1 MGTMTRTDVD
11 ATSAGDAGRRARTLR
26 LPPPPLWL
34 LGLIEALQVLLA
46 GALAVA
52 VPVLAIGLAGGIS
65 SVDAESLATLAARIW
80 LVLHGT
86 PVLLSLEPGAL
97 GGGLETPGGGW
108 FHLLPMGLTAVPLAL
123 AWRAGARVARGAWT
137 HQLWQGLI
145 TLVLGYA
152 AGGAGIAVLA
162 DDAAFGVRPSLAAAF
177 AALVMGVGSLAGGY
191 SEAQSWTR
199 LIGVDLESRVAAFSQ
214 KLRWAG
220 SYLWA
225 VVRAAALAAVAA
237 VGLSALLLAVQLVRH
252 WMDVANIYQELDPG
266 VLGVVGLTL
275 VHLGLLPNLVLWT
288 LSYAAGAG
296 FSVGAGTQVA
306 PHAVDVGSLPAVP
319 MLGALPSGTS
329 ALTTAAPGLVVLA
342 GVAAGWWL
350 MREGENHL
358 DDWFALRTDWRPA
371 SLTLSSLVLAAL
383 TGLAAGLILLGPL
396 WLSRLSLGVGRMTE
410 IGPPSLLAAGLVAGW
425 IAVGTL
431 LGYLVSPLLHRLVP
445 DSEASRERSRRRRE
459 ARRDKQEERERRR
472 IEKQV
477 ATREA
482 RRAKKQARREKKR
495 PDRGED
501 EESFGSDDG
510 R

>member
-1 MGTMTRTDVD
+1 MTRTDVD
-11 ATSAGDAGRRARTLR
+11 PTSAGDAGRRMRTLR

-34 LGLIEALQVLLA
+34 LGLVEAVQVLLA
-46 GALAVA
+46 GALVVA
-52 VPVLAIGLAGGIS
+52 VPVLAIGLAGGLS
-65 SVDAESLATLAARIW
+65 AVDVESLATLAARVW

-86 PVLLSLEPGAL
+86 PVMLSLEAGAF
-97 GGGLETPGGGW
+97 GGGLDAPDGGW

-137 HQLWQGLI
+137 RQLWQGML

-162 DDAAFGVRPSLAAAF
+162 DDASFGVRPGLAAAF
-177 AALVMGVGSLAGGY
+177 AALVMGIGSLAGGY

-225 VVRAAALAAVAA
+225 VVRAGTLATVAA
-237 VGLSALLLAVQLVRH
+237 VGLSSLLLGVQVVRH

-306 PHAVDVGSLPAVP
+306 PHAVEVSSLPAVP
-319 MLGALPSGTS
+319 MLGALPTGSS
-329 ALTTAAPGLVVLA
+329 ALSMVAPALVVLA

-358 DDWFALRTDWRPA
+358 DDWFALRIDWRPA
-371 SLTLSSLVLAAL
+371 SLMLSSLVLAVL
-383 TGLAAGLILLGPL
+383 TGLTAGLILLGPL

-410 IGPPSLLAAGLVAGW
+410 VGPPALLAAGLVAAW
-425 IAVGTL
+425 VAAGTL
-431 LGYLVSPLLHRLVP
+431 LGYLVSPMLHRLAP
-445 DSEASRERSRRRRE
+445 DTAAGRRRARRRRE
-459 ARRDKQEERERRR
+459 ARREKHEERDRRR

-477 ATREA
+477 ARREA
-482 RRAKKQARREKKR
+482 KRARKQARREKKR
-495 PDRGED
+495 ADGGGD
-501 EESFGSDDG
+501 EESFGAD
-510 R
+510 RAR